1 MLPER
6 SIERY
11 LQQVPA
17 ELRDIV
23 LEIRNIVASVAPEA
37 TESQHSRGF
46 SYYYKE
52 RGGPVS
58 AGICQIGVFQD
69 HIRLGFIHG
78 AFLPDPD
85 GLLVGEPKYKKHIRL
100 YRYEEVPWEYLKQ
113 LIEASS
119 RYNPYTQQ
127 IGDSNDDI

>member
-6 SIERY
+6 SIEIY
-11 LQQVPA
+11 LQQVPV

-23 LEIRNIVASVAPEA
+23 LEIRNIVASVAPNA

-46 SYYYKE
+46 SYYFKE

-58 AGICQIGVFQD
+58 AGICQIGIFRD

-78 AFLPDPD
+78 AFLPDPQ

-100 YRYEEVPWEYLKQ
+100 YSYENTPWEYLRQ

-119 RYNPYTQQ
+119 RFDPYTLKERTV
-127 IGDSNDDI
+127 

>member
-6 SIERY
+6 SIENY

-23 LEIRNIVASVAPEA
+23 LEIRNIVASIAPNA

-46 SYYYKE
+46 SYYFKE

-58 AGICQIGVFQD
+58 AGICQVGIFSD

-78 AFLPDPD
+78 AFLPDPK

-100 YRYEEVPWEYLKQ
+100 YSYEDAPWEYLRQ

-119 RYNPYTQQ
+119 RFDPY
-127 IGDSNDDI
+127 SLKERAE

>member
-6 SIERY
+6 VVEKH
-11 LQQVPA
+11 LQYIAP

-23 LEIRNIVASVAPEA
+23 LEIRNIVAGIAPGA

-46 SYYYKE
+46 SYYDKE

-58 AGICQIGVFQD
+58 AGICQVGIYHD

-78 AFLPDPD
+78 AFLPDPE
-85 GLLVGEPKYKKHIRL
+85 GMLVGEPRYKKHVRI
-100 YRYEEVPWEYLKQ
+100 YHYDEAPWEYLRA
-113 LIEASS
+113 LIAASA
-119 RYNPYTQQ
+119 RFDPYSKTMRPE
-127 IGDSNDDI
+127 